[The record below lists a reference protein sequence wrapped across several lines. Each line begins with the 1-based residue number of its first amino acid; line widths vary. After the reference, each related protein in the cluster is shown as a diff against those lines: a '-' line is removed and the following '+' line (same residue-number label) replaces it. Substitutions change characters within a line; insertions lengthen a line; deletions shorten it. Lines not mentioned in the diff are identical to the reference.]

1 MLWTAPRP
9 RKVKWP
15 CKAAFS
21 AGGEPYLHLYLHS
34 NSGGPGMAF
43 QGATLRVRFWPEPSK
58 WDDRRRRS
66 RSRCNSP
73 SPRSSLR
80 RQTELLQNSPTGQPD
95 SRNAMAMAISVAA
108 QRADRPS
115 YGFRGS
121 ATFGVRF
128 GGSLGSH
135 EASQLKIRF
144 VPFELMVRVASR
156 RRARILLSTH
166 ANVN

>member
-1 MLWTAPRP
+1 MGRS
-9 RKVKWP
+9 
-15 CKAAFS
+15 AA
-21 AGGEPYLHLYLHS
+21 
-34 NSGGPGMAF
+34 
-43 QGATLRVRFWPEPSK
+43 
-58 WDDRRRRS
+58 
-66 RSRCNSP
+66 
-73 SPRSSLR
+73 SLAQPMQFAVAEIVPAAI
-80 RQTELLQNSPTGQPD
+80 QTELLQNSPTGQPD

-128 GGSLGSH
+128 GGSLVSH

-156 RRARILLSTH
+156 RRAHILLSTH